1 VVWHVELSEQTG
13 RGWSSPVDLVF
24 IDGDH
29 AEEATRTD
37 WDLWHRHVV
46 PGGHVAFHD
55 ARASQAGGIGLP
67 GPTAVVDELFRGP
80 QALDGWAIAAEV
92 DRTVAVRRA
101 PAE

>member
-13 RGWSSPVDLVF
+13 RGWSHPVDLVF

-37 WDLWHRHVV
+37 WELWHRHVV

-55 ARASQAGGIGLP
+55 ARASQAGASACPARPRWSTSSSAGRRRS
-67 GPTAVVDELFRGP
+67 TAGRSP
-80 QALDGWAIAAEV
+80 PEV